1 MVSDNAIIIILTTN
15 YCTVIGSG
23 VDFNSNPFNITINA
37 GATDGRANV
46 SVSCDDEVEGLETF
60 DMRLT
65 LTSSS
70 SGITLGRDTCEGQ
83 ITDSTGK
90 WIICKNL

>member
-1 MVSDNAIIIILTTN
+1 M
-15 YCTVIGSG
+15 
-23 VDFNSNPFNITINA
+23 DFNSNPFTITINA
-37 GATDGRANV
+37 GATEGRANV
-46 SVSCDDEVEGLETF
+46 SVTCDDEVEGLETF

-70 SGITLGRDTCEGQ
+70 SGEKLGRNSSKGQ

-90 WIICKNL
+90 LTLELIIII